1 MFIML
6 GLESGASAMLEVLP
20 GPGMTA
26 VVVVGLTPT
35 EDKLSSPRCLFALLS
50 PPILPLR
57 IVGEIPEDPPPLS
70 LLAIVLLL
78 EDLSRCSRSLS
89 LCSRSLSS
97 SLSLSRSLLSSSSS
111 SSSLISPIR
120 TGGAEPLGKT
130 LPPGG
135 GGKDWFSSLTGG
147 AELERKG

>member
-1 MFIML
+1 ML
-6 GLESGASAMLEVLP
+6 GLESGASAILEVLP

-57 IVGEIPEDPPPLS
+57 IIGEIPEDPPPLS

-78 EDLSRCSRSLS
+78 DDLSRCSRSLS
-89 LCSRSLSS
+89 
-97 SLSLSRSLLSSSSS
+97 SSSSS

-120 TGGAEPLGKT
+120 TSGAELLGKT

-147 AELERKG
+147 AELEGKG

>member
-57 IVGEIPEDPPPLS
+57 IIGEIPEDPPPLS

-78 EDLSRCSRSLS
+78 DDLSRCSRSLS
-89 LCSRSLSS
+89 
-97 SLSLSRSLLSSSSS
+97 SSSSS

-120 TGGAEPLGKT
+120 TSGAELLGKT

-147 AELERKG
+147 AELEGKG

>member
-6 GLESGASAMLEVLP
+6 GLESGASAILEVLP

-57 IVGEIPEDPPPLS
+57 IIGEIPEDPPPLS

-78 EDLSRCSRSLS
+78 DDLSRCSRSLS
-89 LCSRSLSS
+89 
-97 SLSLSRSLLSSSSS
+97 SSSSS

-120 TGGAEPLGKT
+120 TSGAELLGKT

-147 AELERKG
+147 AELEGKG

>member
-1 MFIML
+1 MFVML

-20 GPGMTA
+20 GPGMTVA
-26 VVVVGLTPT
+26 VVVGLTPT

-50 PPILPLR
+50 PPILLLR

-78 EDLSRCSRSLS
+78 DDLSRCSRSLS
-89 LCSRSLSS
+89 
-97 SLSLSRSLLSSSSS
+97 SSSSS

-120 TGGAEPLGKT
+120 TSGAELLGNT
-130 LPPGG
+130 LPRGG

-147 AELERKG
+147 DELEGKG

>member
-1 MFIML
+1 MFVML

-20 GPGMTA
+20 GPGMTVA
-26 VVVVGLTPT
+26 VVVGLTPT

-57 IVGEIPEDPPPLS
+57 IIGEIPEDPPPLS

-78 EDLSRCSRSLS
+78 DDLSRCSRSLS
-89 LCSRSLSS
+89 
-97 SLSLSRSLLSSSSS
+97 SSSSS

-120 TGGAEPLGKT
+120 TSGAELLGKT

-147 AELERKG
+147 AELEGKG